1 MLKLIYN
8 GTICISTSSFL
19 STDLLEWQLLRYL
32 YFYFSLLSAYTHML
46 LINIYSRKAQIYS
59 PDHIASKIILI
70 KPFRSTSRYQKLAEQ
85 LGNICTCNYLWR
97 GHCQGKHIQV
107 GVTYTG
113 PKATQIYPSTALVS
127 QQENRGWF
135 TVWPHMNS
143 SPKTFRFLLQHH
155 FCITDY
161 FSPLFLHTE
170 ISQSTWKPSRWQEN
184 YSWGTLCPQNLTNC
198 LYFAINILKISFETN
213 PRPQR
218 CSTLKA
224 PSKKKMLKE
233 TLTKQKPDCPQC
245 QNHYPSESN
254 IHKYHSITAS
264 SLRKA
269 LAFPYPLLFVP
280 PHEFTPISVF
290 SCWLLYFSW
299 STREPLGTQ
308 YFLHCRYYPL

>member
-1 MLKLIYN
+1 M
-8 GTICISTSSFL
+8 
-19 STDLLEWQLLRYL
+19 
-32 YFYFSLLSAYTHML
+32 
-46 LINIYSRKAQIYS
+46 
-59 PDHIASKIILI
+59 
-70 KPFRSTSRYQKLAEQ
+70 
-85 LGNICTCNYLWR
+85 
-97 GHCQGKHIQV
+97 
-107 GVTYTG
+107 
-113 PKATQIYPSTALVS
+113 
-127 QQENRGWF
+127 
-135 TVWPHMNS
+135 
-143 SPKTFRFLLQHH
+143 
-155 FCITDY
+155 
-161 FSPLFLHTE
+161 
-170 ISQSTWKPSRWQEN
+170 

-198 LYFAINILKISFETN
+198 LYFAINILKISFETYL
-213 PRPQR
+213 RLQR
-218 CSTLKA
+218 CSILKA

-290 SCWLLYFSW
+290 NCWLLYFSW